1 MLLGARWL
9 SPIALSKLSRDGYGM
24 IWVSSWVLSTD
35 TWHMLLQLFD
45 LTKLS
50 WRTTKT
56 AGSSSRLF
64 SIHFD
69 NFDPGWVSHSRI
81 WVVYNFVP
89 EPTQLPNGTSVSK
102 QSISCSICKLES
114 CLPTVGSALP
124 IFAILCLSVLFFL
137 NIAPGK
143 LAEGAHPA
151 VVISSQMLTI

>member
-35 TWHMLLQLFD
+35 TWHMLPQLFD

-50 WRTTKT
+50 WSTTKT
-56 AGSSSRLF
+56 AGSSSRFF